1 MRLPVSLV
9 GQSFAVLGAAGLC
22 AVVSNAVAGPTR
34 HLGWTTAPMAAAPVA
49 PLQVEPPLLPGLPSS
64 TQPAPPAVPQPSKVH
79 LSSPAPEISVT
90 IPSPRPSQPV
100 REITSTEA
108 WAAFQKG
115 AAFLDARRSADFE
128 AGHIQGA
135 FSLPVWESTL
145 DERLVEFEAK
155 ANRPPEAPLVLYCS
169 GGSCEDS
176 HLLASRLFQMGY
188 RHLLIYRDGYPDW
201 QAQGRPVVMK

>member
-1 MRLPVSLV
+1 MPAKIPPSK
-9 GQSFAVLGAAGLC
+9 S
-22 AVVSNAVAGPTR
+22 
-34 HLGWTTAPMAAAPVA
+34 TTEAS
-49 PLQVEPPLLPGLPSS
+49 LPS
-64 TQPAPPAVPQPSKVH
+64 
-79 LSSPAPEISVT
+79 
-90 IPSPRPSQPV
+90 PSPRPSQPV

-108 WAAFQKG
+108 WEAFQKG

-176 HLLASRLFQMGY
+176 HLLASRLFQLGY

-201 QAQGRPVVMK
+201 AAQGRPVMK

>member
-1 MRLPVSLV
+1 M
-9 GQSFAVLGAAGLC
+9 
-22 AVVSNAVAGPTR
+22 
-34 HLGWTTAPMAAAPVA
+34 APPPVA
-49 PLQVEPPLLPGLPSS
+49 TLQVEPPSLPAGSAPVQPVPS
-64 TQPAPPAVPQPSKVH
+64 AVPQPSKVH
-79 LSSPAPEISVT
+79 LSNPVPEKSVT
-90 IPSPRPSQPV
+90 VPSPRPSQPV
-100 REITSTEA
+100 REITSNEA
-108 WAAFQKG
+108 WEAFQKG

-155 ANRPPEAPLVLYCS
+155 ANRAPEAPLVLYCS

-188 RHLLIYRDGYPDW
+188 RQLLIYRDGYPDW
-201 QAQGRPVVMK
+201 AAQGRPVVLR